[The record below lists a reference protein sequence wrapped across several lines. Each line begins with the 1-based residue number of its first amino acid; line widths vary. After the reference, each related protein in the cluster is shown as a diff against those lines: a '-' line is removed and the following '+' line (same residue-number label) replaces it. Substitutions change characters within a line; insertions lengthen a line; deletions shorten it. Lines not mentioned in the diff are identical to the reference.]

1 MSGPVWR
8 WEKDRQAVCHW
19 CLSQVTG
26 VFVEGEVV
34 DSQLVEGRLVCPGCY
49 TTFREFLVAGERGGK
64 APAPAYA
71 HR

>member
-19 CLSQVTG
+19 CLAEATG

-34 DSQLVEGRLVCPGCY
+34 DGELVEGRLVCPSCY
-49 TTFREFLVAGERGGK
+49 SASREFWLSGEREGK
-64 APAPAYA
+64 AQAPAYA

>member
-8 WEKDRQAVCHW
+8 REKDRQAVCHW
-19 CLSQVTG
+19 CLKPVTG

-34 DSQLVEGRLVCPGCY
+34 DGALVDGRMVCQDCY
-49 TTFREFLVAGERGGK
+49 RTLHPFLVAGERQNK